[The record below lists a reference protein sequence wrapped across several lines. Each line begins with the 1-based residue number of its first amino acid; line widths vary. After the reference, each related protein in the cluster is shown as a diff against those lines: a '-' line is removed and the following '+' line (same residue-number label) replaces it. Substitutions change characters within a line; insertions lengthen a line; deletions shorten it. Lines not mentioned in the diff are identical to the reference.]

1 MGLRATRLLFT
12 LQFLRLKKKLCQ
24 RLLTQFDPPNQTS
37 YREFLNSYIH
47 GPNLTFYQ
55 RHRPT
60 QDFMLS
66 WLLLPSAP
74 DFGGDVSAS
83 VCPPRPQGGMVMNWV
98 CCLFNFR
105 SGSSLRETLIISR
118 LSVYPGKWRSRTLK
132 VSILVS
138 AFVAGVLEFSKGLG
152 CVRDQLIGFFHRFCC
167 TGKQNGLGTSQ
178 TKI

>member
-1 MGLRATRLLFT
+1 MGLRATRLLFA

-24 RLLTQFDPPNQTS
+24 RLLTKFDPPNQTS

-66 WLLLPSAP
+66 WLLLPSAL

-83 VCPPRPQGGMVMNWV
+83 VCPPQAPTRDGN
-98 CCLFNFR
+98 
-105 SGSSLRETLIISR
+105 E
-118 LSVYPGKWRSRTLK
+118 LSVLP
-132 VSILVS
+132 V
-138 AFVAGVLEFSKGLG
+138 
-152 CVRDQLIGFFHRFCC
+152 
-167 TGKQNGLGTSQ
+167 
-178 TKI
+178 